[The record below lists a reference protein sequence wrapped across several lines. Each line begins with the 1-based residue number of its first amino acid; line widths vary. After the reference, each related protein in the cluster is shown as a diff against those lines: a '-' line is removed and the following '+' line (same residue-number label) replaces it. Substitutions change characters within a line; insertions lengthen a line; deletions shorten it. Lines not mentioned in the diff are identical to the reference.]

1 MIYRDSPADKAV
13 LLLGDRV
20 LSINGRA
27 VEKNYYH
34 NLRMQST
41 PGTLLSI
48 EVERK
53 GKKEMLEF
61 ETYEPMR

>member
-1 MIYRDSPADKAV
+1 LATV
-13 LLLGDRV
+13 
-20 LSINGRA
+20 SINGRA
-27 VEKNYYH
+27 VERNYYH

-48 EVERK
+48 EIERK
-53 GKKEMLEF
+53 GKKEVLKF